1 MRAGWAF
8 FMSVTTAMGCSHGA
22 GRHEGALGAPDAAP
36 EIPELD
42 GSSGG
47 ASRAAEVPT
56 PEAAAPPP
64 AEPKHYDVVVHTGD
78 SMVGGGLCKAL
89 APKFKAE
96 GTKFVRDVWESASIV
111 AFAESDRLTKLMKK
125 YDPDLVLL
133 TLGANDV
140 FDKHPEYMIRYI
152 DAIVKKVGHR
162 DCYWIGPPLW
172 KGDAGLVGVIRDHA
186 APCTFYD
193 SSHLTLQRAG
203 DGIHPTEKGGAVW
216 ADAFWEVFRSGARA
230 SAFEPVGSE
239 TSDTREASQSLV
251 RVKD

>member
-1 MRAGWAF
+1 MQRRPPSILLAVAL
-8 FMSVTTAMGCSHGA
+8 AGCSHGP
-22 GRHEGALGAPDAAP
+22 GAVDSEPDATPSSTHASNDGAPPATSTAPDAQAVAVPDGGSDADRAP
-36 EIPELD
+36 Q
-42 GSSGG
+42 
-47 ASRAAEVPT
+47 
-56 PEAAAPPP
+56 P
-64 AEPKHYDVVVHTGD
+64 AEARHYRVVVHTGD

-111 AFAESDRLTKLMKK
+111 AFAEADRVPKLMKK

-140 FDKHPEYMIRYI
+140 FDKHPEYMIKYI
-152 DAIVKKVGHR
+152 ETIVKKVAPKAGVR

-172 KGDAGLVGVIRDHA
+172 KGDAGLVDVLRDHV

-216 ADAFWEVFRSGARA
+216 ADAFWDVFHADSSPAARDPA
-230 SAFEPVGSE
+230 TLAPVM
-239 TSDTREASQSLV
+239 D
-251 RVKD
+251 

>member
-1 MRAGWAF
+1 MFGRCAF
-8 FMSVTTAMGCSHGA
+8 VLGVTVAVGCSHADGTGESRAGA
-22 GRHEGALGAPDAAP
+22 VPDAA
-36 EIPELD
+36 
-42 GSSGG
+42 S
-47 ASRAAEVPT
+47 
-56 PEAAAPPP
+56 PEASGAAPAATGTSQASTEHEPAAP
-64 AEPKHYDVVVHTGD
+64 EPVAPVAEPKHYKVVVHTGD

-152 DAIVKKVGHR
+152 DMIVKKVGSR

-216 ADAFWEVFRSGARA
+216 ADAFWDVFRGSGSGADAREGS
-230 SAFEPVGSE
+230 SALSV
-239 TSDTREASQSLV
+239 RE
-251 RVKD
+251 